1 MDPDDSGKD
10 LYQYLI
16 DPISTVDLPLKDGVN
31 RNKKGLGIEGA
42 ILDLLTPTAVPHQI
56 HSQLCTQEMAMDC
69 GEKCS
74 Y

>member
-56 HSQLCTQEMAMDC
+56 HSPVVYSGNGKGLW
-69 GEKCS
+69 GKV
-74 Y
+74 